1 MDLKKVTKLVL
12 GETPL
17 DDFMFGT
24 NVKNQHPRL
33 VMTAA
38 PARLTISNLLSC
50 ESHKFSSSS
59 LHIRIRQIESSI
71 A

>member
-24 NVKNQHPRL
+24 NVKSQ
-33 VMTAA
+33 
-38 PARLTISNLLSC
+38 IQDLS
-50 ESHKFSSSS
+50 
-59 LHIRIRQIESSI
+59 
-71 A
+71 